1 LIQGEIAMKRSM
13 LTPLLTVLLAVLAL
27 FLWTRHNATSAAT
40 VIPDPAV
47 DETLAA
53 QKGQATIVV
62 SGGCFWGIQ
71 AVFQHVKGVIRATS
85 GYSGGTVKN
94 PDYEQ
99 VSSGATGH
107 AESVEVVYDP
117 SKITLGQL
125 LKVFFSVAHDPTE
138 LNRQGP
144 DTGTQYRS
152 IIFFSNSDQQRI
164 AQAYVD
170 QLNQAKVFAR
180 PIVTEIVPL
189 KAFYR
194 AEDYHQNYATVH
206 PNDPYIVM
214 CDAPKLKNL
223 QQQFPNLFVAAH

>member
-1 LIQGEIAMKRSM
+1 MKRSII
-13 LTPLLTVLLAVLAL
+13 TPILTVLLAVLAL
-27 FLWTRHNATSAAT
+27 FLWTRHNYASAAT

-47 DETLAA
+47 DETLAS
-53 QKGQATIVV
+53 QKGQQTVVV

-71 AVFQHVKGVIRATS
+71 AVFQHVKGVTRATS

-94 PDYEQ
+94 PDYEE
-99 VSSGATGH
+99 VSSGTTGH
-107 AESVEVVYDP
+107 AESVEIVYDP

-152 IIFFSNSDQQRI
+152 IIFFSNTDQQRI
-164 AQAYVD
+164 AQSYVD
-170 QLNQAKVFAR
+170 QLNQSKVFSQ
-180 PIVTEIVPL
+180 PIVTQIVPL

-194 AEDYHQNYATVH
+194 AEDYHQNYATEH
-206 PNDPYIVM
+206 PENPYIAM
-214 CDAPKLKNL
+214 FDLPKLKNL
-223 QQQFPNLFVAAH
+223 QREFPGLYVPKP

>member
-1 LIQGEIAMKRSM
+1 MKRSI
-13 LTPLLTVLLAVLAL
+13 TPLLTVLLALLAL
-27 FLWTRHNATSAAT
+27 FVWTRHNYASAAT

-53 QKGQATIVV
+53 QKGQEAVV
-62 SGGCFWGIQ
+62 VAGGCFWGIQ
-71 AVFQHVKGVIRATS
+71 AVFLHVKGVSSATS

-99 VSSGATGH
+99 VSSGETGH
-107 AESVEVVYDP
+107 AESVEIVYDP

-152 IIFFSNSDQQRI
+152 IIFFANQDQQRI
-164 AQAYVD
+164 AQAYVA
-170 QLNQAKVFAR
+170 QLDQAKVFSH
-180 PIVTEIVPL
+180 PIVTQIVPF

-194 AEDYHQNYATVH
+194 AEGYHQNYAAEH
-206 PNDPYIVM
+206 PDNPYIAM
-214 CDAPKLKNL
+214 FDLPKVKNL
-223 QQQFPNLFVAAH
+223 QREFPGLYVAAR